1 MPHRRGGTHTAFM
14 PGIVPGAESSSA
26 TPEAIMI
33 TAALPAAESLA
44 RYELRFQSLFHA
56 GRALSFPCDRLGE
69 VKWDAMTD
77 GARASFLRAQG
88 SVGREWASPAVQ
100 LTDLH

>member
-1 MPHRRGGTHTAFM
+1 MTA
-14 PGIVPGAESSSA
+14 VP
-26 TPEAIMI
+26 
-33 TAALPAAESLA
+33 LPPADSLA

-56 GRALSFPCDRLGE
+56 GRALSFPCDRQGE
-69 VKWDAMTD
+69 VTWDAMTD